1 MSPRPP
7 PLSGL
12 QPGETLKQGT
22 QVSCNQMSDPQ
33 TLLDNKIPV
42 VLSHQA
48 CVIGYTAIE
57 I

>member
-1 MSPRPP
+1 MSPQPP

-48 CVIGYTAIE
+48 CGNWLQGR
-57 I
+57 